1 MEHKSVCFNCKKAFS
16 LGTDFTKPKHRFCPE
31 CKGEVFVYP
40 HRFRPPEKSDTKKWA
55 VVEFLKQNGFYYQH
69 IRKFVERIYENA
81 PPPRRC
87 IQKHRISRNNERCKR
102 ICQRIYRVKKKKKID
117 F

>member
-1 MEHKSVCFNCKKAFS
+1 MGHKSVCFNCKKAFS

-81 PPPRRC
+81 PPPEDVFKNIEYPETMRGA
-87 IQKHRISRNNERCKR
+87 KEF
-102 ICQRIYRVKKKKKID
+102 VKEYIEFKITKK
-117 F
+117 